1 MKRAIIKQ
9 IKNITR
15 FLVNKNLLI
24 TYNESKITSN
34 EITLKS
40 DISKILKD
48 EEYFK
53 IYNTCVKEKIFNFL
67 LLDMA
72 IIQLMY
78 KFSIRGK
85 DIIEHRLCYFPNP
98 NVEQFSESLEYEQ
111 IYFNSRN
118 IAIEYIEKNAIIFP
132 MRFDFNI
139 NENVYEEINHPKSHL
154 TLGNYKNCR
163 IPVSSWISPK
173 MFIEFILRNFYNK
186 KFLEIESDWN
196 KIKNFSFNR
205 VNLLSNDEKKI
216 LHLNYV

>member
-1 MKRAIIKQ
+1 MQKDIINQ

-15 FLVNKNLLI
+15 FLINKNLLI
-24 TYNESKITSN
+24 TYNEPKITYN

-53 IYNTCVKEKIFNFL
+53 IYNTCIKEKLFNFL

-78 KFSIRGK
+78 KFSRRGK

-98 NVEQFSESLEYEQ
+98 NVEQFSENLEYEQ
-111 IYFNSRN
+111 IYFDSRN
-118 IAIEYIEKNAIIFP
+118 ISIEYIEKNVIVFP
-132 MRFDFNI
+132 LRFDFNI
-139 NENVYEEINHPKSHL
+139 DENIYEEINHPKSHL

-163 IPVSSWISPK
+163 IPVSSWIPPK

-196 KIKNFSFNR
+196 KITNFSFHQ
-205 VNLLSNDEKKI
+205 VNLLSNEEKKI